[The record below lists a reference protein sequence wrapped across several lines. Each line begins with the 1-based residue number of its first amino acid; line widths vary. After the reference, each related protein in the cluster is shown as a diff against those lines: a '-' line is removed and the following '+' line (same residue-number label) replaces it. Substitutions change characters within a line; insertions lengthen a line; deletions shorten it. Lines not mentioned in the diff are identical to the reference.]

1 MTNLENQINTIYESL
16 HLEQEVKDLTE
27 DHSSAKLYRIE
38 QILTGRTQA
47 LEDWSDFMDFLL
59 IEGYLSDDD
68 HFKALNEWQ
77 GSKEIDYE

>member
-16 HLEQEVKDLTE
+16 HLEQEIKDLTE
-27 DHSSAKLYRIE
+27 DHSFCKLYRIE
-38 QILTGRTQA
+38 QTLRGYTQA
-47 LEDWSDFMDFLL
+47 LDDWADFMDFLL

-77 GSKEIDYE
+77 ESKDNKHE